1 MNMDIDNLVLGISE
15 VFTKTYSI
23 IFTRPY
29 ATVKVKF
36 RPQVDGDDKATKESI
51 EFTIIN
57 ESFGE
62 IDVQRIW
69 FLTTFNRPVFSE
81 FIDSQMPI
89 KVLENDRATYFVPV
103 EELKASLNRSVGET
117 IVKAVVLDKNEY
129 KHVGRVDK
137 EVQEHL
143 AG

>member
-1 MNMDIDNLVLGISE
+1 MDIDNLAFGISE
-15 VFTKTYSI
+15 VLTKTYSI
-23 IFTRPY
+23 IFIKPY

-36 RPQVDGDDKATKESI
+36 RPQGDGPDKATEESI

-57 ESFGE
+57 EGFGE

-69 FLTTFNRPVFSE
+69 FLTSFNRPVFSK
-81 FIDSQMPI
+81 FIDSKMPI
-89 KVLENDRATYFVPV
+89 KVLEDNRATYFVPI

-117 IVKAVVLDKNEY
+117 IIKAVVLDKNEY

-137 EVQEHL
+137 VAQEHL
-143 AG
+143 AR

>member
-1 MNMDIDNLVLGISE
+1 MDIDNLVLGISE

-23 IFTRPY
+23 IFTKPY
-29 ATVKVKF
+29 ATVKVRF
-36 RPQVDGDDKATKESI
+36 RPPRDGPDKATNESI

-69 FLTTFNRPVFSE
+69 FLTSFNRPVFSE
-81 FIDSQMPI
+81 FIDSQMPV

-103 EELKASLNRSVGET
+103 EELKAALNRSVGET
-117 IVKAVVLDKNEY
+117 IIKAVVLDKNEY
-129 KHVGRVDK
+129 KHVGRVGK
-137 EVQEHL
+137 EAQEQI
-143 AG
+143 AR